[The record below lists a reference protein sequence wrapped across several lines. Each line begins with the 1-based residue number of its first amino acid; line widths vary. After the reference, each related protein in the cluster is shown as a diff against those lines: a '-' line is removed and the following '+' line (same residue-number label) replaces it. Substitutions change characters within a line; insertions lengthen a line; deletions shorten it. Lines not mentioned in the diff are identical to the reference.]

1 MLDYS
6 RQVFSRMTLHLREKF
21 SGIYTSQ
28 SDSTA
33 PPKFPAV
40 TVVQKNN
47 AVYKRTIDCDSRE
60 NHVKVMFQVD
70 IYSNE
75 PKEADRIVLAE
86 NIRNEISDFMLD
98 IGFIRTLCEP
108 IPNVM
113 DMSIYRISM
122 RFEGIIGKDSLVY
135 TE

>member
-6 RQVFSRMTLHLREKF
+6 RQVFSRTTLHLREKF

-75 PKEADRIVLAE
+75 PTEVDRIVLAE
-86 NIRNEISDFMLD
+86 KIRNEISDFMLD

-122 RFEGIIGKDSLVY
+122 RFEGIIGADSLVY

>member
-1 MLDYS
+1 
-6 RQVFSRMTLHLREKF
+6 
-21 SGIYTSQ
+21 
-28 SDSTA
+28 
-33 PPKFPAV
+33 
-40 TVVQKNN
+40 
-47 AVYKRTIDCDSRE
+47 
-60 NHVKVMFQVD
+60 MFQVD

-122 RFEGIIGKDSLVY
+122 RFEGIIGADSLVY